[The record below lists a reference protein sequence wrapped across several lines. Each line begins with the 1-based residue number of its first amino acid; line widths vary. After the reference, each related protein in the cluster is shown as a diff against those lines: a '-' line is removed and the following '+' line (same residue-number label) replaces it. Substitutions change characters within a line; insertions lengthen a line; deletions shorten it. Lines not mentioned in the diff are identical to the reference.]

1 MDKKPLFYKS
11 LGYSL
16 KGMQWMLKN
25 ERNFRIELLAL
36 ALNIFL
42 CSVFS
47 VSVMEMMIILLCCFL
62 VLSAEIFNTAIE
74 KLCNFVHPNFHVEI
88 GVIKD
93 LAAAAVVVLAILS
106 VVVGVII
113 YWPYVRIWILY

>member
-16 KGMQWMLKN
+16 KGMLWMLKN
-25 ERNFRIELLAL
+25 ERNFQIELLAL
-36 ALNIFL
+36 VLNIFL
-42 CSVFS
+42 LSVFP

-62 VLSAEIFNTAIE
+62 VLSAEIINTAIE

-113 YWPYVRIWILY
+113 YWPYLRVWILN

>member
-1 MDKKPLFYKS
+1 MDKKPFFYKS

-16 KGMQWMLKN
+16 KGMLWMLKN
-25 ERNFRIELLAL
+25 ERNFQIELLAL

-42 CSVFS
+42 CFVFS

-62 VLSAEIFNTAIE
+62 VLSAEIINTAIE
-74 KLCNFVHPNFHVEI
+74 KLCNFVHPNYHVEI

-106 VVVGVII
+106 LVVGVII
-113 YWPYVRIWILY
+113 YWPYVRVWILN